1 MNSRYW
7 RRARRLTVS
16 ERRLLLRHG
25 RSLAAVALFH
35 ALLVVA
41 LWLWGT
47 LDTGGLYV
55 SLLLGALAVITV
67 VYLLLI
73 ETGATLEW
81 REPSLSVPMAL
92 GLVIAFLIAAISASR
107 I

>member
-67 VYLLLI
+67 VYLLL
-73 ETGATLEW
+73 
-81 REPSLSVPMAL
+81 
-92 GLVIAFLIAAISASR
+92 
-107 I
+107 

>member
-47 LDTGGLYV
+47 LDAGGLYV
-55 SLLLGALAVITV
+55 SLQTTNTRASKTHLEARGA
-67 VYLLLI
+67 
-73 ETGATLEW
+73 EE
-81 REPSLSVPMAL
+81 
-92 GLVIAFLIAAISASR
+92 
-107 I
+107 